1 MTTFVDR
8 VLAERRT
15 LQRALADFRAK
26 YEKTPDP
33 ELADMI
39 RHAEAEIADRERAK
53 TALMD

>member
-1 MTTFVDR
+1 MPTFIDR

-26 YEKTPDP
+26 YEKSPDP

-39 RHAEAEIADRERAK
+39 QHAEAEIADRERVK
-53 TALMD
+53 TALVD